1 MIELTSSVPALEPAT
16 PPAAPF
22 ITVNAWAPFARPFF
36 VNTGEDVHWPPLVD
50 PPLFKLLKLSAASP
64 SIWAVKAPPLEE
76 GTILNEISVPGTIH
90 QFKLFEEDKKNL
102 TLKYKRELGL
112 RSLRYFRPIVT
123 TSHTRLST
131 CVDPRARWFV
141 IDPRVGC
148 SDGSGVD

>member
-1 MIELTSSVPALEPAT
+1 MALFPNAPLPVYLYKWISVNAEVIVLTTHMIELTSSVPALEPAT

-90 QFKLFEEDKKNL
+90 QFKFFEEDKK
-102 TLKYKRELGL
+102 
-112 RSLRYFRPIVT
+112 
-123 TSHTRLST
+123 TS
-131 CVDPRARWFV
+131 P
-141 IDPRVGC
+141 
-148 SDGSGVD
+148 